1 MITIG
6 TKIYGKDEVKESFL
20 RAFAEMTFAGM
31 AMSSKVTP
39 ELTEKALR
47 YFNESLPVNETE
59 SGLEIG
65 TEDEELSVEDGAAA
79 LAWELFKK
87 NSYSSEFGSSPKSTL
102 AYVAQKLLD
111 KYPEI
116 EFEGQIYL
124 DTQWSNTLE
133 TVCVADGQVESE
145 IEYE

>member
-1 MITIG
+1 
-6 TKIYGKDEVKESFL
+6 
-20 RAFAEMTFAGM
+20 MTFAGM
-31 AMSSKVTP
+31 GISSEATP
-39 ELTEKALR
+39 ELTEKAIQ
-47 YFNESLPVNETE
+47 YFDKYLPIDETE

-65 TEDEELSVEDGAAA
+65 TEEEEFSVEDGAGA
-79 LAWELFKK
+79 LAWELFGK

-116 EFEGQIYL
+116 EFKGQIYL

-133 TVCVADGQVESE
+133 IVRIVDGQVESE